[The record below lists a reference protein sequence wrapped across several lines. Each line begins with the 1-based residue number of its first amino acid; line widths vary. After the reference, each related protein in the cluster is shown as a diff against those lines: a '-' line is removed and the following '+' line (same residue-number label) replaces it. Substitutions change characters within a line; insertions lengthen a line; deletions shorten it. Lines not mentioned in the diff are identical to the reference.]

1 MFKSSF
7 ALIAAALISTSAMA
21 TSINTGDTTT
31 SNANASASAVGH
43 GGNATGG
50 NAYAGNY
57 NEIYNKATAQQA
69 QLQGQAQ
76 GQKQT
81 QANQQNMT
89 YNESSDVHYSG
100 KYTVKSAPGV
110 FAPAAHATA
119 PCRIAISGGVSV
131 IGWGASLGTSVEDEG
146 CNMRENA
153 RILNSLGAGD
163 AALKLMCN
171 DEKVAAVLSVCA
183 KAPE

>member
-1 MFKSSF
+1 MFNKLT
-7 ALIAAALISTSAMA
+7 ALFAAAFISTAAMA
-21 TSINTGDTTT
+21 TPLVGDTTT
-31 SNANASASAVGH
+31 ANANASASAVGH

-76 GQKQT
+76 SQK

>member
-1 MFKSSF
+1 MFKSTL
-7 ALIAAALISTSAMA
+7 ALLAAAFISTAAMA
-21 TSINTGDTTT
+21 TPLVGDTTT
-31 SNANASASAVGH
+31 ANASATAV
-43 GGNATGG
+43 G

-69 QLQGQAQ
+69 QGQLQGQAQ

-153 RILNSLGAGD
+153 RILNSLGASD

>member
-1 MFKSSF
+1 MFKSTL
-7 ALIAAALISTSAMA
+7 ALLAAAFISTSAMA

-31 SNANASASAVGH
+31 SNAAASASAVGH

-57 NEIYNKATAQQA
+57 NEIYNKATAQ
-69 QLQGQAQ
+69 QAQ

-153 RILNSLGAGD
+153 RILNSLGASD